1 MKKIL
6 KARKGGFTLVE
17 LLIVIIIIAILA
29 GMMLLTTGA
38 ATDGAE
44 ASKLINNLRAMKSAA
59 LLHFIDNNMTWIPA
73 GETIPNIETAL
84 SKYMDRSLDTVKYI
98 PDVISGNI
106 AGEERVLIGFK
117 GGTIWNDKP
126 GMRNKLKNMARD
138 AGLYQDSAGTEY
150 NGTGNNVYMNLR

>member
-59 LLHFIDNNMTWIPA
+59 LLHFIDNNMTWIPNTA
-73 GETIPNIETAL
+73 SDTDIVNAL
-84 SKYMDRSLDTVKYI
+84 SRYMDRSIDTIKYK
-98 PDVISGNI
+98 PDIISGNI
-106 AGEERVLIGFK
+106 GGDERVLIGFN
-117 GGTIWNDKP
+117 GGSIWTDKP
-126 GMRNKLKNMARD
+126 GMKAKLKNMAKE
-138 AGLYQDSAGTEY
+138 AGLYQDNAGTEY
-150 NGTGNNVYMNLR
+150 AGTADAVYMNLR